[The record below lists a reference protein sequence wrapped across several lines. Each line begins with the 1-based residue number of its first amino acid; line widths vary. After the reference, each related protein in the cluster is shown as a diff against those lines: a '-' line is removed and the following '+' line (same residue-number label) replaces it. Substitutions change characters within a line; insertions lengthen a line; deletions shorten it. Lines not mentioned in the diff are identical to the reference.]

1 MTEPIMRPTP
11 LLSLLALLGL
21 AGCMR
26 DQQARFAHLVDS
38 LQRAGAARAGGS
50 SGADPC
56 ALVSRAEAEQV
67 LGTLRHDPYRM
78 DGSGDPD
85 PEGSV
90 CRYETQTGRHLG
102 MDVSFDG
109 ALIGMRAIG
118 LGAQIASPVF
128 GADSAKI
135 AALGGHWDEARLLP
149 GHLMARKGDAM
160 VDMDYFG
167 SRAGLPGA
175 ARLAD
180 IALGRIGSPLP
191 YDGAAAARTAPGPL
205 VTPRDPCTLVD
216 RGDVEAILG
225 KLAGDPSPDPDQS
238 GCTYTLAASRG
249 LGGQEVH
256 LQVQWRDG
264 FMALEGSRSTAALV
278 QQHVG
283 VSVPAGAG
291 ADSGFGKFMQQVQ
304 GALRSQGVGTQM
316 GNGGV
321 VTDTAVAGPW
331 DEASLIAGV
340 GFSAVKEDVLLSL
353 DLRTIPYDQA
363 KALIAKAMQRL

>member
-1 MTEPIMRPTP
+1 MRSTFS
-11 LLSLLALLGL
+11 LSLAVLFGL
-21 AGCMR
+21 TACTR
-26 DQQARFAHLVDS
+26 DQQARFGRMVDS
-38 LQRAGAARAGGS
+38 LQRAGAARAGG
-50 SGADPC
+50 GADPC

-67 LGTLRHDPYRM
+67 LGPLRHDPYRA
-78 DGSGDPD
+78 DGSGKPEPD
-85 PEGSV
+85 GSV
-90 CRYETQTGRHLG
+90 CRFETQSGRHFG

-128 GADSAKI
+128 GSDSAKL

-167 SRAGLPGA
+167 SRAGLSGA

-180 IALGRIGSPLP
+180 IALSRIGSPLP
-191 YDGAAAARTAPGPL
+191 YDGAAAARTVPGPL

-225 KLAGDPSPDPDQS
+225 KLTGDPVPDPDQG
-238 GCTYTLAASRG
+238 GCTYTLAATRG
-249 LGGQEVH
+249 LGGQVVR
-256 LQVQWRDG
+256 LAVQWRDG
-264 FMALEGSRSTAALV
+264 FMALENARSSAALV

-283 VSVPAGAG
+283 GVPAGAA
-291 ADSGFGKFMQQVQ
+291 ADTGFGKFMQQVQ
-304 GALRSQGVGTQM
+304 GALRSQGIGTQM
-316 GNGGV
+316 GEAGV

-340 GFSAVKEDVLLSL
+340 EFSAVKKDVLMSL

-363 KALIAKAMQRL
+363 RALIATAMQRL